1 MYTYLTFAITNHL
14 NIPTF
19 YLILNPQ
26 FYFQMSMSVK
36 ACKFLLRNFAKN
48 FALCWGL
55 LTSFLKWQKTLAF
68 YSGKEFEA
76 SMFKSTYNQT
86 SSDLSITSSCMIII
100 EIESGIKKN
109 LCFSSM
115 KWIFLARNLNSR
127 HILFGGYIM
136 YLCKNMSGTYLYFK
150 FFSSWLLSTST

>member
-1 MYTYLTFAITNHL
+1 M
-14 NIPTF
+14 
-19 YLILNPQ
+19 Q
-26 FYFQMSMSVK
+26 K
-36 ACKFLLRNFAKN
+36 K

-76 SMFKSTYNQT
+76 SMFKSTYYHQT

-127 HILFGGYIM
+127 HIYIFLYIIWWIHYVPMQEHVWYLSTYISILFKLTFVNK
-136 YLCKNMSGTYLYFK
+136 YLSIWHQTWLNYETYVKATASL
-150 FFSSWLLSTST
+150 LLSRQTLYLIDIL

>member
-1 MYTYLTFAITNHL
+1 M
-14 NIPTF
+14 
-19 YLILNPQ
+19 NPQ

-36 ACKFLLRNFAKN
+36 ACKFLLRNFAKK

-76 SMFKSTYNQT
+76 SMFKSTYYNQT
-86 SSDLSITSSCMIII
+86 LSDLSITFSCMIII

-127 HILFGGYIM
+127 HIYFLIY
-136 YLCKNMSGTYLYFK
+136 YLVDTLCTYARTSLVPKYLYFK
-150 FFSSWLLSTST
+150 FISSWLLSTST

>member
-1 MYTYLTFAITNHL
+1 M
-14 NIPTF
+14 
-19 YLILNPQ
+19 Q
-26 FYFQMSMSVK
+26 K
-36 ACKFLLRNFAKN
+36 K

-76 SMFKSTYNQT
+76 SMFKSTYYHQT

-127 HILFGGYIM
+127 HIYIFLYIIWWIHCTVSAPINRRQSIKKSRFWAGGLLKFFQNLPKKAPKSGLFG
-136 YLCKNMSGTYLYFK
+136 
-150 FFSSWLLSTST
+150 

>member
-1 MYTYLTFAITNHL
+1 M
-14 NIPTF
+14 
-19 YLILNPQ
+19 Q
-26 FYFQMSMSVK
+26 K
-36 ACKFLLRNFAKN
+36 K

-76 SMFKSTYNQT
+76 SMFKSTYYNQT

-127 HILFGGYIM
+127 HIYFLIH
-136 YLCKNMSGTYLYFK
+136 YLVDTLCTYARTCLVPKYLYFNSFQVDFCQQVSK
-150 FFSSWLLSTST
+150 YLTSDMAQLWNLC